1 MEGERCCRGGRS
13 AAASWDENGTTGP
26 CTSMAD
32 SIMLQ
37 PACVMM
43 MCVCDESQFSRQPFL
58 ACCVLRADGIA
69 RSCIAVMQES
79 SLRATQCH
87 VHTSCNVPCPR
98 IIPRRLAS
106 CFWSLSLRSYTVS
119 APLKH
124 AQACKLSTH
133 HACQSTHSAFLVRCI
148 GGTAFSVCAP
158 SLAMCVRA
166 PTPTARGVSGSPSPG
181 LQ

>member
-43 MCVCDESQFSRQPFL
+43 MCVCDESQFSRQPSFG
-58 ACCVLRADGIA
+58 VLCAASGWHCTLLHRCDAGEQ
-69 RSCIAVMQES
+69 SPCHTVPHS
-79 SLRATQCH
+79 ATCTH
-87 VHTSCNVPCPR
+87 PCNVPCPR

-133 HACQSTHSAFLVRCI
+133 HACQRTHSAFLVRCI

-166 PTPTARGVSGSPSPG
+166 PTPTAGGRAIHM
-181 LQ
+181 